1 MMNSEKLAELIQRAR
16 HIVVL
21 TGAGISTSAGIPD
34 FRGPRGIYVTRQ
46 YDPEKTFDIQWFD
59 RDPHYFFAFARDFL
73 GTIDRI
79 QPTRTHTFL
88 AELEHQGSLKSLITQ
103 NIDGLHR
110 AAGSQRVVEF
120 HGSRDRYYCLGC
132 GADHDPVRARGLTPA
147 ELPWRCASCGGV
159 VRPAIVFFG
168 EGIPEEAREE
178 AFDLAG
184 AADLVLVAGTSGE
197 VAPANR
203 IPLMVKHRGG
213 AVVEINLGESAY
225 DEVSDVR
232 ITARVEEALPLLAR
246 ALIPG
251 GWTVGNPGPA

>member
-1 MMNSEKLAELIQRAR
+1 MDRGIERAARLWAGARLAIA
-16 HIVVL
+16 V
-21 TGAGISTSAGIPD
+21 TGAGISVASGVPD
-34 FRGPRGIYVTRQ
+34 FRSPGGLWTRH
-46 YDPEKTFDIQWFD
+46 DPDEVASVGALRTNPGKVWEFLLD
-59 RDPHYFFAFARDFL
+59 AARTM
-73 GTIDRI
+73 GAAR
-79 QPTRTHTFL
+79 PNPAHL
-88 AELEHQGSLKSLITQ
+88 ALAALERAGLLAAVVTQ
-103 NIDGLHR
+103 NIDGLHQ

-120 HGSRDRYYCLGC
+120 HGSLGRYYCLGC

-159 VRPAIVFFG
+159 VRPTIVFFG
-168 EGIPEEAREE
+168 EGIPEDAREE

-203 IPLMVKHRGG
+203 IPLMVKNRGG

-225 DEVSDVR
+225 GEVSDVR
-232 ITARVEEALPLLAR
+232 ITARVEEALPLLAQ

-251 GWTVGNPGPA
+251 GWTAGNPGLA